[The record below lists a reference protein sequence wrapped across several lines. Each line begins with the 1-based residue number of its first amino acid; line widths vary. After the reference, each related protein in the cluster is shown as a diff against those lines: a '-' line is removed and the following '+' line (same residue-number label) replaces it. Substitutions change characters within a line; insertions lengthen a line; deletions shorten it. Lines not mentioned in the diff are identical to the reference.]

1 MFTLLLSNNVYG
13 QIRCNSSI
21 EIDSLFSSHFLS
33 LDTTMVC
40 GEKKLVLANDIE
52 FVYLVGIM
60 SNISVE
66 LHSYTGHPLLSVE
79 DVLAFK
85 KWYIKNKPKITCDH
99 IKRVMMYIKNGMDVT
114 EVNSCNSRH
123 DIDLDSLFIIN
134 IKELKELIRGSSED
148 RIVQERSNIK
158 FLYAIS
164 LLADKNFISDPHNVA
179 VNPMTILAIEDWYR
193 KEKKHITSERIRKAY
208 SLLDPSLQD
217 SIEEVERY
225 SNELEE
231 LKIKDE

>member
-1 MFTLLLSNNVYG
+1 
-13 QIRCNSSI
+13 
-21 EIDSLFSSHFLS
+21 
-33 LDTTMVC
+33 MVC

-99 IKRVMMYIKNGMDVT
+99 IKRVMMYIKNG
-114 EVNSCNSRH
+114 
-123 DIDLDSLFIIN
+123 
-134 IKELKELIRGSSED
+134 
-148 RIVQERSNIK
+148 
-158 FLYAIS
+158 
-164 LLADKNFISDPHNVA
+164 
-179 VNPMTILAIEDWYR
+179 
-193 KEKKHITSERIRKAY
+193 KAN

-217 SIEEVERY
+217 SIEEMEKY

>member
-1 MFTLLLSNNVYG
+1 MGKTISIAIVMFTLLLSNNVYG

-21 EIDSLFSSHFLS
+21 EIDSLFSSHFLA

-99 IKRVMMYIKNGMDVT
+99 IKRVMMYIKNG
-114 EVNSCNSRH
+114 
-123 DIDLDSLFIIN
+123 
-134 IKELKELIRGSSED
+134 
-148 RIVQERSNIK
+148 
-158 FLYAIS
+158 
-164 LLADKNFISDPHNVA
+164 
-179 VNPMTILAIEDWYR
+179 
-193 KEKKHITSERIRKAY
+193 KAY

-217 SIEEVERY
+217 SIEEMEKY